1 MRSWGYG
8 EGLPKKW
15 GGGLAKKK
23 VVGNFFFGGVGIGKL
38 GEWRNKFSDTVAVGP
53 DTL

>member
-1 MRSWGYG
+1 MCSWGYG

-23 VVGNFFFGGVGIGKL
+23 VVGNLMGKL
-38 GEWRNKFSDTVAVGP
+38 GELRKAFSDTVAVGP

>member
-1 MRSWGYG
+1 M
-8 EGLPKKW
+8 

-23 VVGNFFFGGVGIGKL
+23 VVGNFFFWGGGMGKL
-38 GEWRNKFSDTVAVGP
+38 GELRKKFSDTVAVGP